1 MYSPI
6 HHIIRE
12 ISIKDVEDFMKLL
25 SKIYDESDYTLY
37 NPGEFTPSV
46 SSVSDYLERI
56 ITSPRNT
63 IYVAEQDDQLV
74 GSALVTTEELERTK
88 HEAVITLGVSQL
100 YQKHGVGLAL
110 INAVEAW
117 AINHDI
123 KRLEASIVPE
133 NDRAVELF
141 KGAGFNIEG
150 ELKDKLYIDGK
161 YYNKYVMAK
170 LLI

>member
-1 MYSPI
+1 MA
-6 HHIIRE
+6 HIIRE

-100 YQKHGVGLAL
+100 YQNMVS
-110 INAVEAW
+110 V
-117 AINHDI
+117 
-123 KRLEASIVPE
+123 
-133 NDRAVELF
+133 
-141 KGAGFNIEG
+141 
-150 ELKDKLYIDGK
+150 
-161 YYNKYVMAK
+161 
-170 LLI
+170 